1 MKNFKLKQQIGY
13 KSGQDYRFKDSV
25 RTTES
30 MEVLSQARDCFDHL
44 DEWRRRSRRCRN
56 YYFGE
61 QWSDLVPNPEYK
73 TRPNA
78 PRYITESQHIMM
90 QGKAPLKNNMI
101 RQLGKAVIGQFAGA
115 IAEPMAVAADRDDQT
130 LGEMAT
136 VVMQYNYTLNELKE
150 LDKRML
156 ERLLISGVCA
166 AKITHGYSFEH
177 RIKDTWVEAINP
189 NYLFWDAQNSDLR
202 LWDLN
207 MIGEIHDMTIEDVVA
222 SFATDSQTANAIRK
236 IYGLRDFTSTNIDN
250 LSSRPIDDLDFTTPS
265 DPSLCRVIEVWR
277 RETRT
282 RWLCHDWATAKFFK
296 IEKNERKYI
305 DAENASRLEFAQSKG
320 ILSDDVALIEIEP
333 IQDRIWYARWLTP
346 WGEVL
351 REMESPYEHG
361 SHPYILTLYP
371 NYDNEV
377 HSFVEDILDQQRYIN
392 RLITLFDFIM
402 GASAK
407 GVLLIPEDSIPD
419 NMTPADIADEWV
431 RYNGV
436 IIYKAKPGVQPP
448 SQVSS
453 NSTNIGVLDMLQT
466 QLQLITEI
474 SGVSGALQGKQ
485 AKSGTASSLYA
496 QESQNSAN
504 NLVDILTTFNSF
516 RERRDK
522 KMLQVD
528 LQFYDYPHYINIC
541 GRDYS
546 EEAKHYDPDKIR
558 GVSFDLRISE
568 AVDTPAFRQK
578 TNEVLL
584 QLFQAQKITLEQM
597 LDCGAFPFADKLM
610 RHLKADEANQQQQA
624 MLQQAMMQQ
633 EQQGQQDQ
641 QQDPRQLTSDTVAQL
656 PGMPQQPENIPY
668 MREIPTPNPFPDE
681 QQ

>member
-1 MKNFKLKQQIGY
+1 
-13 KSGQDYRFKDSV
+13 
-25 RTTES
+25 
-30 MEVLSQARDCFDHL
+30 
-44 DEWRRRSRRCRN
+44 
-56 YYFGE
+56 
-61 QWSDLVPNPEYK
+61 
-73 TRPNA
+73 
-78 PRYITESQHIMM
+78 
-90 QGKAPLKNNMI
+90 
-101 RQLGKAVIGQFAGA
+101 
-115 IAEPMAVAADRDDQT
+115 
-130 LGEMAT
+130 
-136 VVMQYNYTLNELKE
+136 
-150 LDKRML
+150 
-156 ERLLISGVCA
+156 
-166 AKITHGYSFEH
+166 
-177 RIKDTWVEAINP
+177 
-189 NYLFWDAQNSDLR
+189 
-202 LWDLN
+202 
-207 MIGEIHDMTIEDVVA
+207 
-222 SFATDSQTANAIRK
+222 
-236 IYGLRDFTSTNIDN
+236 
-250 LSSRPIDDLDFTTPS
+250 
-265 DPSLCRVIEVWR
+265 
-277 RETRT
+277 
-282 RWLCHDWATAKFFK
+282 
-296 IEKNERKYI
+296 
-305 DAENASRLEFAQSKG
+305 
-320 ILSDDVALIEIEP
+320 
-333 IQDRIWYARWLTP
+333 
-346 WGEVL
+346 VL

-361 SHPYILTLYP
+361 SHPFILTLYP

-504 NLVDILTTFNSF
+504 NLVDILTTFNNF

-522 KMLQVD
+522 KMLQTD
-528 LQFYDYPHYINIC
+528 LQFYDQPRYINIC
-541 GRDYS
+541 GRDFS
-546 EEAKHYDPDKIR
+546 EEAKHYTPDKIR

-584 QLFQAQKITLEQM
+584 QLFEAQQITLKQM

-610 RHLKADEANQQQQA
+610 RHIKADEADQQQQQA
-624 MLQQAMMQQ
+624 MMQAMAQ
-633 EQQGQQDQ
+633 QQGQGAEQPQSQGQMSPDV
-641 QQDPRQLTSDTVAQL
+641 VAQL
-656 PGMPQQPENIPY
+656 PGMPQPEEQIPY
-668 MREIPTPNPFPDE
+668 MRETPKPSPFPDE
-681 QQ
+681 EQ